1 MFKACMISVI
11 IAALLAAGCSAKSR
25 MLDQKEPSAIAQ
37 TLSQAQ
43 ADLNCPQVTAKIFSR
58 DVVMEPVPS
67 ARYGIGVT
75 GCGKDA
81 MYTVTCQEFG
91 EDYRECIISAPGEP

>member
-1 MFKACMISVI
+1 MSRMFIVMAIV
-11 IAALLAAGCSAKSR
+11 AVLLAAGCSAKSR

-37 TLSQAQ
+37 TVSQAQ
-43 ADLNCPQVTAKIFSR
+43 ADLSCPQVTARVFSR
-58 DVVMEPVPS
+58 DMVMEPVPS

-75 GCGKDA
+75 GCGKEA